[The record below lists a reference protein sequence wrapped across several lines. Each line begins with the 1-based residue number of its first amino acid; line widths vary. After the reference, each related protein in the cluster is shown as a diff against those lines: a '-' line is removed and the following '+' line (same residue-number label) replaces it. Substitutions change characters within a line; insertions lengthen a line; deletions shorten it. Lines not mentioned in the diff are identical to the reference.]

1 MCIVFLWVNDNVK
14 EISVTSAARTHAATG
29 KRHCA
34 NTLWANVAPAAWFL
48 KGLGTSPKRS
58 PVSPRGT
65 TKDPTGLGGS
75 VIV

>member
-34 NTLWANVAPAAWFL
+34 NTLW
-48 KGLGTSPKRS
+48 GKRCPS
-58 PVSPRGT
+58 RMVPQGVRNKPEALAR
-65 TKDPTGLGGS
+65 
-75 VIV
+75 